1 MIALTNKP
9 GATEYELYRT
19 ISLLSHITKLIT
31 ENKEDLQPLL
41 DIVEEENSIK
51 SMTLIRFQ
59 IYNNTD
65 EKKQSLQGMNY
76 TELSGLK
83 LNSKKTEV
91 KVVSRNNEC
100 PQINIFVNRNEPKQR
115 DQFKYLLTL
124 ISSDGMYNTEIA
136 S

>member
-91 KVVSRNNEC
+91 KVVSRNSVHRSTSLSTGMN
-100 PQINIFVNRNEPKQR
+100 PSKG
-115 DQFKYLLTL
+115 
-124 ISSDGMYNTEIA
+124 ISSNTC
-136 S
+136 